1 MNLTISESDGLGFL
15 GLELIR
21 NKSSSDNVLFD
32 IDFLFRNTKRFPTKY
47 EKIIK
52 YLISLGIKIIF
63 DKCNRKRR
71 TKTILKILMNII
83 LTFITVAESWDYTL
97 FEYQKNISDAK
108 QTAPNPYK
116 NQKSIIYTPLIL
128 RNRFNQPFYHPDTE
142 YKHQ

>member
-15 GLELIR
+15 GIELIR

-32 IDFLFRNTKRFPTKY
+32 IDFLLRNTKRFPTKY

-142 YKHQ
+142 YEYQ

>member
-15 GLELIR
+15 GIELIR

-32 IDFLFRNTKRFPTKY
+32 IYFLLRNTKRFPTKY

-71 TKTILKILMNII
+71 TKTILKILINII
-83 LTFITVAESWDYTL
+83 LTFITVAESRDYTL

-142 YKHQ
+142 NKHQ

>member
-1 MNLTISESDGLGFL
+1 
-15 GLELIR
+15 
-21 NKSSSDNVLFD
+21 
-32 IDFLFRNTKRFPTKY
+32 
-47 EKIIK
+47 
-52 YLISLGIKIIF
+52 
-63 DKCNRKRR
+63 
-71 TKTILKILMNII
+71 MNII